1 MIETKLSVN
10 DTRPDLMFYDK
21 VRCSTVKVSGGAC
34 NRIAKQQKIVFVPI
48 SSIKKAVDED
58 GARPG

>member
-34 NRIAKQQKIVFVPI
+34 SRIAKDTLNKR
-48 SSIKKAVDED
+48 SC
-58 GARPG
+58 